1 MEELVQLEKQIYLSV
16 ILPAYNEVNSVVR
29 VVEKLENVL
38 VKLGRLYE
46 IIIIDDGSVDQTF
59 EKVQKICKDNANL
72 RIISFT
78 RNFGKEA
85 AILAG
90 LQYCKGVL
98 AVVMD
103 CDLQHPPEL
112 ILQMEKMYREQGVS
126 VVHAVKEKRQTEHF
140 GYRLFV
146 GLFYKIM
153 QYLSGYD
160 LKNQSDYKMLDRY
173 VVDAYI
179 NLPEKL
185 RFFRGL
191 IPWLGYKSAVV
202 YFFPEIRVEGKSG
215 WTSYK
220 LFRMGIQA
228 ICSFSSIPL
237 QMVTLMGLI
246 MFVAG
251 GVLGGQTLFMK
262 INGNA
267 VEGFTTVIILLLFIG
282 SLIMISLGIIGEYLA
297 MIYHE
302 IKNRQPYIIKN
313 NVTVQDRKNNLDI
326 F

>member
-1 MEELVQLEKQIYLSV
+1 MGEPVHLKKQIYISV
-16 ILPAYNEVNSVVR
+16 ILPAYNEANTVLKI
-29 VVEKLENVL
+29 VEKLEIVL
-38 VKLGRLYE
+38 MELNRPYE

-59 EKVQKICKDNANL
+59 KKVQKICKGNVNFQL
-72 RIISFT
+72 ISFT

-90 LQYCKGVL
+90 LKYCNGTL

-112 ILQMEKMYREQGVS
+112 ILQMEKVYREQGVS
-126 VVHAVKEKRQTEHF
+126 VIHGVKEKRQSEYF
-140 GYRLFV
+140 GYRLFA
-146 GLFYKIM
+146 GFFYKIM
-153 QYLSGYD
+153 HYLSGYN

-173 VVDAYI
+173 VIDAYN

-202 YFFPEIRVEGKSG
+202 YFSPEIRVEGNSG
-215 WTSYK
+215 WTFFK
-220 LFRMGIQA
+220 LFRMGVQA
-228 ICSFSSIPL
+228 VCSFSSIPL
-237 QMVTLMGLI
+237 QMVTLMGVI

-251 GVLGGQTLFMK
+251 VLLGGQTLLMK

-313 NVTVQDRKNNLDI
+313 EVVGKG
-326 F
+326 